1 MPPQPGQLVA
11 LHDTPQGSAQIR
23 YPHSEDAPAMLEYI
37 NALSAE
43 RTYITLQGEQFD
55 LEDEE
60 DFLFAR
66 LEELALGT
74 SVTLLATL
82 GNRVVGITHVARH
95 GRIEQH
101 VAGFGISV
109 AKDVRGCGLGQA
121 LMTHVIA
128 EAERVIG
135 GLRVIVLDVYS
146 ANEPG
151 INLYKKHGF
160 EEYGRLREGI
170 LHDGVYLDRVLMAR
184 YLVAPAKPK
193 RARRTSKKTAER
205 PEST

>member
-1 MPPQPGQLVA
+1 MRPQPGQLVA
-11 LHDTPQGSAQIR
+11 LHDTQQGSVQIR

-60 DFLFAR
+60 DFLFSR
-66 LEELALGT
+66 LEEMALGRT
-74 SVTLLATL
+74 ITLLATH
-82 GNRVVGITHVARH
+82 GDRVVGITHIAQH
-95 GRIEQH
+95 GRIEGH

-109 AKDVRGCGLGQA
+109 ASDFRGCGLGNA

-128 EAERVIG
+128 EAERVIE
-135 GLRVIVLDVYS
+135 GLRIIVLDVYS

-151 INLYKKHGF
+151 ISLYKKHGF

-170 LHDGVYLDRVLMAR
+170 LHNGIYLDRVQMAR
-184 YLVAPAKPK
+184 HIVAPAKPK
-193 RARRTSKKTAER
+193 RARRTSKKTAGPAE
-205 PEST
+205 TA

>member
-11 LHDTPQGSAQIR
+11 LYDTPQGSVQIR
-23 YPHSEDAPAMLEYI
+23 YLHSEDAPALLAYV

-43 RTYITLQGEQFD
+43 RTYVSHQGETFN

-66 LEELALGT
+66 LEELALGKN
-74 SVTLLATL
+74 VTLVATH
-82 GNRVVGITHVARH
+82 GDRVVGITNVARH
-95 GRIEQH
+95 DRIEQH
-101 VAGFGISV
+101 VGGFGVSV
-109 AKDVRGCGLGQA
+109 AKDFRGCGLGNA
-121 LMTHVIA
+121 LTTHVIA
-128 EAERVIG
+128 EAERVIA
-135 GLRVIVLDVYS
+135 GLRIIVLDVFS

-170 LHDGVYLDRVLMAR
+170 LHNGVYLDRVQMAR

-193 RARRTSKKTAER
+193 RARRTSKKTAEL
-205 PEST
+205 PEPA